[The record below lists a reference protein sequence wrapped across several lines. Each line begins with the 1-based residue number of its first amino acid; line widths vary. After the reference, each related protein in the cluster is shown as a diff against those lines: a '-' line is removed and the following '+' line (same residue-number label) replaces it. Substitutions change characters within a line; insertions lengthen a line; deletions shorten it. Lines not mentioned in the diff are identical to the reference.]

1 MVGFFTALSVFLLA
15 HVVPARP
22 SIRQRLVGRVGERAY
37 LAAYSLLSLALLA
50 WVIWAAYRAPYIGVW
65 TPQRWHYAIP
75 LAVMP
80 VALVM
85 LAAGFLQPNPLSV
98 TLRRQPFDPDRPG
111 IVAVTRHPVL
121 WGFALWGASH
131 VPPNGDVVSLILF
144 GGATVFAGV
153 GMWVADRRARRSL
166 GDTDW
171 RALAGRT
178 SVIPFAAIV
187 SGRSRL
193 RPSPRLVWAC
203 LVGIALFAFF
213 IVGGHLA
220 LFGKDP
226 LAVFR

>member
-1 MVGFFTALSVFLLA
+1 MVEFFAALSVFLLA
-15 HVVPARP
+15 HVIPARP
-22 SIRQRLVGRVGERAY
+22 SIRQRLVAAVGERAY

-50 WVIWAAYRAPYIGVW
+50 WVIWAAYRAPYVGVW

-80 VALVM
+80 IALV
-85 LAAGFLQPNPLSV
+85 LLTAGFLQANPLSV
-98 TLRRQPFDPDRPG
+98 ALRRQPFDADRPG
-111 IVAVTRHPVL
+111 IVAVTRHPIL

-144 GGATVFAGV
+144 GGATVFAGT

-166 GDTDW
+166 GGDDW
-171 RALAGRT
+171 KALAGRT
-178 SVIPFAAIV
+178 SVIPFAAV
-187 SGRSRL
+187 LSGRSRL
-193 RPSPRLVWAC
+193 RPTPT
-203 LVGIALFAFF
+203 LVGACVLGLVLFVFF
-213 IVGGHLA
+213 IVGGHQA